1 MQFIS
6 LPHAHNSQ
14 TGTCIWG
21 QSEVQG
27 RKVYHWAGSHG
38 QREPV
43 GVTLT
48 QTNPFFIPLTH
59 HINTAAFS
67 ISYFSSSVCQYL
79 LSFISCSCAPQGAPC
94 FSKLHTHTSSV
105 PSSFMFSILSCFVLH
120 PPAALATVSALYVGL
135 RTLCSDIHVHS
146 INSIHVYSGLTWDHS
161 LLLKFWIQWWQCNF
175 EGVMVYKTAEQEV
188 MWATQ
193 KNNKPTTCRC
203 TGD

>member
-1 MQFIS
+1 MEQQLYVVGMDTTRKQGSALLMCIQPLQQRCPVCSRMQFIS

-38 QREPV
+38 QREPM
-43 GVTLT
+43 GVTLM

-79 LSFISCSCAPQGAPC
+79 LSFMQLCTTRS
-94 FSKLHTHTSSV
+94 T
-105 PSSFMFSILSCFVLH
+105 MFQQ
-120 PPAALATVSALYVGL
+120 AA
-135 RTLCSDIHVHS
+135 HS
-146 INSIHVYSGLTWDHS
+146 H
-161 LLLKFWIQWWQCNF
+161 
-175 EGVMVYKTAEQEV
+175 
-188 MWATQ
+188 
-193 KNNKPTTCRC
+193 
-203 TGD
+203 